1 MTRSAD
7 DPAVDVLAR
16 AIADRTEDAG
26 RSLIV
31 GDPGETLADVLGDA
45 ARWDRHATGAGTATA
60 FPPDG
65 PFDTVA
71 LRLPKGRESLRMALH
86 WLGARLA
93 PGGRLWLAGA
103 NDEGVRS
110 ARTRLEEV
118 FTDVEDVD
126 ARRHCRVYRAGGPR
140 PDLLGAPEPWLESF
154 DAGDLR
160 WQAWPGTFAHGR
172 IDDGTALLISTL
184 PQIAG
189 WEGDPLRRVL
199 DLGCGVGILGLAIR
213 RLRPDGALDLVDH
226 DALAVEAAQRNLPG
240 ASAWVSDGLAR
251 YPGSDLPLVM
261 SNPPFH
267 AGVATALGLPARLM
281 AETATRIARGGSVV
295 AVVPRTIAPQGL
307 FPAKLGRPELLA
319 EDGRYRVWRARRT
332 S

>member
-16 AIADRTEDAG
+16 AIAERPGAAG
-26 RSLIV
+26 RSLV
-31 GDPGETLADVLGDA
+31 TGVAGDTVAAALGGA
-45 ARWDRHATGAGTATA
+45 ERWDRHATGGGAATA

-71 LRLPKGRESLRMALH
+71 VRLPKGRESLRMALH
-86 WLGARLA
+86 WLGALLA

-103 NDEGVRS
+103 NDEGIRS
-110 ARTRLEEV
+110 ARSRLEEV
-118 FTDVEDVD
+118 FADVEDVD
-126 ARRHCRVYRAGGPR
+126 ARKHCRVYLASGPR
-140 PDLLGAPEPWLESF
+140 PDLRGAPEPWLEAF
-154 DAGDLR
+154 EEGGLR

-172 IDDGTALLISTL
+172 IDDGSALLISTL

-213 RLRPDGALDLVDH
+213 RLRRDAALDLVDH
-226 DALAVEAAQRNLPG
+226 DALALDAALRNLPG
-240 ASAWVSDGLAR
+240 ASGWVSDGLAR
-251 YPGSDLPLVM
+251 YPGSDLPLVV

-267 AGVATALGLPARLM
+267 TGVATALDLPARLM
-281 AETATRIARGGSVV
+281 GETASRLARGGSVV